1 MPRVSVLMTSYN
13 HERYVAEAVQSVLD
27 QTFQDFEF
35 IIIDDG
41 SRDSTPQALRD
52 FADPRINFTALAE
65 NSGACS
71 AMNRCVREARGEFVA
86 VINSDDAWEPERL
99 ARQVAFLD
107 AHCEIGAVFSYVT
120 AIDEAS
126 RPYEADTHYYT
137 RLFDQP
143 NRSRHEWLRH
153 FFFWDNCLCHP
164 SLLIRRECYENL
176 GLYDERL
183 AQLPDMDFWIRL
195 CGRYSIY
202 ILPER
207 LVRFRILS
215 GNANTSSQDRPD
227 AYIRHNVEIAQ
238 VLHHYV
244 REPLL
249 GQVGEIFPEAAELAA
264 GLDAD
269 LLPFVVA
276 MQAARTEAPARH
288 GFALDLLYNLLADP
302 ARVQRARE
310 RLGFAYKDLIAL
322 AGKIDV
328 YGVLQFATLRGQ
340 DEELAALR
348 GRLEAAG
355 AEQGRLQAALAE
367 QASRAEQVAADLAAQ
382 AERAEAYK
390 AHLADATRLNR
401 LLDAEL
407 SSRKQANERDREELT
422 RLQAELTRFQAELAA
437 AVVAR
442 DQQQRLLTQERAL
455 LRAELSAA
463 QKRLARIEGS
473 LPVRA
478 ARKARRMLRGVPPP
492 PAGPIIEGY
501 LDAPRPESVLS
512 GALEVYGWALSH
524 AGAIVGV
531 QALLDGAPLGEVF
544 YGHPRPDV
552 AALKQEPELA
562 ECGFLGR
569 FAIDTLNMA
578 HTTHTVTV
586 RLVDSQGNQRD
597 LSCRVHIDEDAY
609 TAWAAR
615 RSLDTAALAT
625 QGEEAALLRDRPLVS
640 VLVPVYNTPEP
651 VLRAMVASVL
661 AQTYDHWELILVDG
675 ASPRPEVR
683 TALRELAA
691 RDERIVLRLLDVN
704 MGIAG
709 NTNAAL
715 EVARGEFVALLD
727 HDDLLT
733 PDALFENVALLNAYP
748 DTDAIYSDQDKID
761 EAGRRFEPFFKPDW
775 SPELFRGVM
784 YVGHLLCV
792 RRSVALAAGGF
803 LPEFDGVQDYEF
815 MLRVAETTD
824 KIRHIPRILYHWRTL
839 TGSIA
844 SRSDAKS
851 NIDALQ
857 VRAVEAHLRR
867 LGGRGRAVAGAA
879 AHRVRVVPTNGGTE
893 PRVSIIIPTRDAPE
907 MLGRCLQSIYERSSY
922 KQFEVVLVDN
932 ESENRE
938 AIALTRRYPVRR
950 VYLNSP
956 FNYSRANNLGV
967 RHATGECLLFL
978 NNDTEVITDDWLEQ
992 LVYYACQPDVGAAGG
1007 LLLYPD
1013 RTVQHAGIVLGL
1025 RGTADHVMRG
1035 FPHDSDGYAGS
1046 LACAREVSAVTG
1058 ACLMVRRALYEQVGG
1073 FNEHFFTHYQD
1084 VDLCLKLRAL
1094 GLRNL
1099 YVPGATLVHY
1109 ESVTR
1114 KAYYDLV
1121 DRNLLLDMW
1130 QEIIDRG
1137 DSYYNPNFD
1146 QRSYNYTVRLD

>member
-13 HERYVAEAVQSVLD
+13 HERFVAEAVQSVLD

-41 SRDSTPQALRD
+41 SRDGTPQVLRS
-52 FADPRINFTALAE
+52 FADPRVSFTAFAE
-65 NSGACS
+65 NRGACT
-71 AMNRCVREARGEFVA
+71 AMNHCVRMAQGELVA

-107 AHCEIGAVFSYVT
+107 AHPEIGAVFSYVT
-120 AIDEAS
+120 AVDEEG
-126 RPYEADTHYYT
+126 RPYEAGTHYYT
-137 RLFDQP
+137 QLFDQP

-164 SLLIRRECYENL
+164 SLLIRRECYQAL

-195 CGRYSIY
+195 CGRYSIH

-215 GNANTSSQDRPD
+215 GNANTSSQGRQD
-227 AYIRHNVEIAQ
+227 AHIRHNIELAQ
-238 VLHHYV
+238 VLSHYV
-244 REPLL
+244 HEPLL
-249 GQVGEIFPEAAELAA
+249 GQVAEIFPEAAEQA
-264 GLDAD
+264 GRLERD

-276 MQAARTEAPARH
+276 TQAARTEAPARH
-288 GFALDLLYNLLADP
+288 GFALSLLYPLLGDP
-302 ARVQRARE
+302 ARARRVEE
-310 RLGFAYKDLIAL
+310 RLGFSYRDLIAL

-328 YGVLQFATLRGQ
+328 YGVLQIATLRSQG
-340 DEELAALR
+340 EELHALR
-348 GRLEAAG
+348 GQLAATG
-355 AEQGRLQAALAE
+355 AEQARLQADLAE
-367 QASRAEQVAADLAAQ
+367 QTRRAEQARADLATQ
-382 AERAEAYK
+382 VERAEAYK
-390 AHLADATRLNR
+390 AHLADATRLNQ

-407 SSRKQANERDREELT
+407 SSRKRAGERDHEELA
-422 RLQAELTRFQAELAA
+422 RLHAEYASAVAA
-437 AVVAR
+437 R
-442 DQQQRLLTQERAL
+442 NQQQRLLTQERAL
-455 LRAELSAA
+455 LRRELRAA
-463 QKRLARIEGS
+463 QGRIARIEGL

-478 ARKARRMLRGVPPP
+478 ARKARRMLRGATPPP
-492 PAGPIIEGY
+492 SGPIIEGY
-501 LDAPRPESVLS
+501 LDVPRPDSVLS

-524 AGAIVGV
+524 AGAIVAV

-552 AALKQEPELA
+552 AALKQEPDLA

-569 FAIDTLNMA
+569 FVIDTLNLARSA
-578 HTTHTVTV
+578 HMVTV

-597 LSCRVHIDEDAY
+597 LSCRVQIGEDAY
-609 TAWAAR
+609 GAWASR
-615 RSLDTAALAT
+615 HTLDAAALAA
-625 QGEEAALLRDRPLVS
+625 QREEAALLRERPLVS

-651 VLRAMVASVL
+651 VLRAMVESVL
-661 AQTYDHWELILVDG
+661 AQTYDRWELILVDG
-675 ASPRPEVR
+675 ASPRAEVR
-683 TALRELAA
+683 TTLRELAT
-691 RDERIVLRLLDVN
+691 RDERIVLRLLDAN
-704 MGIAG
+704 AGIAG

-715 EVARGEFVALLD
+715 EAARGEFIALLD
-727 HDDLLT
+727 HDDLLA
-733 PDALFENVALLNAYP
+733 PEALFENVALLNAHP
-748 DTDAIYSDQDKID
+748 DTDAIYSDQDKVD
-761 EAGRRFEPFFKPDW
+761 EMGRRFEPFFKPDW

-792 RRSVALAAGGF
+792 RRSTALAAGGF
-803 LPEFDGVQDYEF
+803 LAEFDGVQDYEF

-824 KIRHIPRILYHWRTL
+824 RIRHIPKILYHWRTL

-867 LGGRGRAVAGAA
+867 IGARAKAVAGATP
-879 AHRVRVVPTNGGTE
+879 HRVRVTPTGDPQ
-893 PRVSIIIPTRDAPE
+893 PRVSIVIPTRDAPE
-907 MLGRCLQSIYERSSY
+907 MLGRCLHSIYEQSSY
-922 KQFEVVLVDN
+922 KNFEVVLVDN
-932 ESENRE
+932 ESENCE

-967 RHATGECLLFL
+967 RHAAGECLLFL
-978 NNDTEVITDDWLEQ
+978 NNDTEVLARDWLEQ

-1121 DRNLLLDMW
+1121 DRNLLLDLW
-1130 QEIIDRG
+1130 QETIDRG